1 MASRLKKSTTQTK
14 KTTAAFARKIM
25 RVSIGLEATGGP
37 REARVTRAAR
47 ISGDSRERSI
57 SDAKTSKGE
66 QEKSSR

>member
-1 MASRLKKSTTQTK
+1 
-14 KTTAAFARKIM
+14 
-25 RVSIGLEATGGP
+25 
-37 REARVTRAAR
+37 VTRAAR